1 MHKDFHLLD
10 SITGNQNLTYDVI
23 GNSYLYQNARSREP
37 LVFVEDA
44 STTLA
49 SIQQNC
55 IS

>member
-1 MHKDFHLLD
+1 MHQDFHILD

-37 LVFVEDA
+37 PLFVEDA
-44 STTLA
+44 STTHA
-49 SIQQNC
+49 SIQQNV